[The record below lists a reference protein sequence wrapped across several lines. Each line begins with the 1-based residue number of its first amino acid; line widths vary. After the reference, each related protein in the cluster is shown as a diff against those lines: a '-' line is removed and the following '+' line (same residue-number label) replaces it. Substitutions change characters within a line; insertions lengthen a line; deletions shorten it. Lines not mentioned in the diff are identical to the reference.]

1 MRKEQKANYPES
13 ARGAA
18 ALLVRMVLEDGA
30 YTNIALNQYL
40 RGSRLSDLDRRLATE
55 LVYGTVKASGT
66 LDWYLAQCVSRPLD
80 KVAGDILAILRIST
94 YQLLYM
100 TRIPASAAVNE
111 AGALREP

>member
-80 KVAGDILAILRIST
+80 L
-94 YQLLYM
+94 
-100 TRIPASAAVNE
+100 PAAVYDAHSCVGGSKRGCE

>member
-55 LVYGTVKASGT
+55 LVYGTVKASGRR
-66 LDWYLAQCVSRPLD
+66 QVRSSCPMPKSRMP
-80 KVAGDILAILRIST
+80 IICR
-94 YQLLYM
+94 
-100 TRIPASAAVNE
+100 
-111 AGALREP
+111 

>member
-66 LDWYLAQCVSRPLD
+66 LDWYLAQYLP
-80 KVAGDILAILRIST
+80 
-94 YQLLYM
+94 
-100 TRIPASAAVNE
+100 AAVYDAHSCVGGSKRGCE

>member
-40 RGSRLSDLDRRLATE
+40 RGSSLSDLDRRLATE

-66 LDWYLAQCVSRPLD
+66 RSSIFWTCHYFTNFGGSWL
-80 KVAGDILAILRIST
+80 
-94 YQLLYM
+94 
-100 TRIPASAAVNE
+100 
-111 AGALREP
+111 

>member
-66 LDWYLAQCVSRPLD
+66 LDWYLAR
-80 KVAGDILAILRIST
+80 
-94 YQLLYM
+94 
-100 TRIPASAAVNE
+100 ASAVHWIRWPVIFWRYCAS
-111 AGALREP
+111 APTSCCI